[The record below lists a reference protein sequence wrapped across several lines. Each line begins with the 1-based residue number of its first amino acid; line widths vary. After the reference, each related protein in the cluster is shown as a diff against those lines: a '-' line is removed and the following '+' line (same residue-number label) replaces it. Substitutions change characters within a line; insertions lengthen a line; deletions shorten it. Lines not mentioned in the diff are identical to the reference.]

1 MADKPYRDPKTKHI
15 ESWKW
20 RDLEPVQKELD
31 IKEIPDYIQ
40 QGFGEFMNEQ
50 AGRTQRGEMT
60 LRDLLK
66 AYIITRSSV
75 NRGGLSHA
83 SASRTG
89 MKLPNT
95 GGIIRPEGAAAEWLG
110 TPMGQKWL
118 NAAERGE
125 IHAPAAADM
134 QTKFAPFGMANTLA
148 DNMNWAAEHLP
159 LHGTNIL
166 NNLGADKT
174 AYRTAAKTL
183 PGIGPAKGG
192 FLASLLGRGDVPTL
206 DARQIKLH
214 TGQPTKDASKHMSR
228 MYGAVGDEA
237 VYRLAARQAAM
248 GFDIDP
254 SLEPHY
260 QHLAHHAVWD
270 KTSGD
275 ETTHDDLMRA
285 MRGYAEGGDV
295 NPQTQAM
302 RRAVARYN
310 EGKSVK
316 AKHPAVYPAVPE
328 IPKAQI
334 NSMAERMY
342 AQMTGQSNPNAKTQI
357 QMAREKDL
365 PIDVREHA
373 APLPKPVI
381 DMAQHKGAHIVG
393 VPGDTSIG
401 GMLPPGEGG
410 LERSSHAAVT
420 LHGIGDK
427 QFEHDVPQY
436 GGEMYGGYG
445 HPFKW
450 AGGEAG
456 VRPIEK
462 AVKQIH
468 AYDPEAKIMGQFV
481 KMTPQSLDFAL
492 HNLDTMLQYM
502 EPHKLPPEQRE
513 LLDRLLAGKYGT
525 HPAMAHS
532 PGFADPHELLLQ
544 AQQDSKL
551 RKKAVQILA
560 TKKNMPAGTGS
571 WEDVQYAISH
581 PHLRNMETGAGG
593 STIMEMDPHESYKNL
608 FSPNPTY
615 KHELPT
621 KEEGVG
627 RTEFMQPA
635 ELAYPRSL
643 AYAKEAIQRL
653 PEKKR
658 ARVQPFN
665 MMKMIGMRELVD
677 PQYIDQLGQYNQRM
691 RELLGTG
698 HQGYAEGGEVKQ
710 EPSQDEM
717 MAHVM
722 LSKSKPALISL
733 KSIGA
738 D

>member
-1 MADKPYRDPKTKHI
+1 MADKPYRDPKK
-15 ESWKW
+15 
-20 RDLEPVQKELD
+20 
-31 IKEIPDYIQ
+31 
-40 QGFGEFMNEQ
+40 
-50 AGRTQRGEMT
+50 
-60 LRDLLK
+60 
-66 AYIITRSSV
+66 
-75 NRGGLSHA
+75 
-83 SASRTG
+83 
-89 MKLPNT
+89 
-95 GGIIRPEGAAAEWLG
+95 
-110 TPMGQKWL
+110 
-118 NAAERGE
+118 
-125 IHAPAAADM
+125 
-134 QTKFAPFGMANTLA
+134 
-148 DNMNWAAEHLP
+148 
-159 LHGTNIL
+159 
-166 NNLGADKT
+166 
-174 AYRTAAKTL
+174 
-183 PGIGPAKGG
+183 
-192 FLASLLGRGDVPTL
+192 
-206 DARQIKLH
+206 
-214 TGQPTKDASKHMSR
+214 
-228 MYGAVGDEA
+228 
-237 VYRLAARQAAM
+237 
-248 GFDIDP
+248 
-254 SLEPHY
+254 PHY

-275 ETTHDDLMRA
+275 ETIHDDLMRA

-420 LHGIGDK
+420 LHGIGNK

-502 EPHKLPPEQRE
+502 EPHKLPPAQRE

-560 TKKNMPAGTGS
+560 TKKNMPAGTGP

-627 RTEFMQPA
+627 RAEFMQPA

-691 RELLGTG
+691 RELMGTG

-722 LSKSKPALISL
+722 LSKGKPALVSL

-738 D
+738 DEAPNMPIKEYVSPGGGKGLPVGGVDFQPENPGQQMMPGQPGQPQGGQPQGGQPQGGPAPQGAPGPLSAPGPLAAAQGPQSNILQMTPQGQAMSAMRASPPMQRPGMPKMAMGGRITDIGMTERKL